1 MLWVD
6 AMWLLAKGCS
16 VHGYEVSFLPTKCSI
31 RIKLTLIH
39 GSGRLAK
46 KKNGEGPGALDVG
59 GEGGPTAKTT
69 HRTICL
75 STLPRLRT
83 PDLSVLETTRLD
95 Q

>member
-46 KKNGEGPGALDVG
+46 KKKRGRPGSIGCRG
-59 GEGGPTAKTT
+59 GGGPNCQNNAQDHLFEHSTAFADS
-69 HRTICL
+69 R
-75 STLPRLRT
+75 P
-83 PDLSVLETTRLD
+83 
-95 Q
+95 

>member
-1 MLWVD
+1 MLYKPASNTPV
-6 AMWLLAKGCS
+6 ALVPG
-16 VHGYEVSFLPTKCSI
+16 LPRFYLPFEFTI
-31 RIKLTLIH
+31 IH

-46 KKNGEGPGALDVG
+46 KKTGEGLGALDVG